1 MKKIFFMIAV
11 TAFIFGGCS
20 ENSTNSPEIAG
31 GNAIENARASFIT
44 YSTLGKLSTLE
55 SNTSCVDLFAGQ
67 TIDAGDVC
75 VEVVNGDLCVT
86 YTTSGDW
93 ELDEYHLWVGTNT
106 DDMPQ
111 TKKGSPKL
119 GKFPYTATNLGGGAS
134 PVTSV
139 TVCVSADEL
148 GLGELCDTDN
158 LKVVAHAVVEK
169 DTDGDGEPD
178 AEETAYADGD
188 DLDGSS
194 WATVMNVSL
203 CTVEVFD
210 AEGLEG
216 DLDAAAAG
224 GVNDGAVG
232 LKVFHQG
239 GNSGQPYFRGQL
251 DYEQDGNTEQSN
263 LPFYCVDLANAISSN
278 RDYCALMLSSY
289 SNTLPSEIKNPGNLD
304 LANYVLNTYS
314 IGDDIN
320 GTAITGGDIQRVMWK
335 LVYGDLVNAG
345 AYSSGPSSDANV
357 NYILADAEANGESFT
372 PPCDGVVGVILYP
385 VDCTDEGIAGQ
396 VLIGQVLVTEFP
408 ATCKTVCTICL

>member
-1 MKKIFFMIAV
+1 MKKMFIIMAV
-11 TAFIFGGCS
+11 VTFIFNGCA
-20 ENSTNSPEIAG
+20 ENTTTSPEVAG
-31 GNAIENARASFIT
+31 SNTIENARASFKAVGVLNKI
-44 YSTLGKLSTLE
+44 SSLE
-55 SNTSCVDLFAGQ
+55 ETSSCVTLFAGQ
-67 TIDAGDVC
+67 TINAGDVC
-75 VEVVNGDLCVT
+75 VEIVNGDLCVT
-86 YTTSGDW
+86 YTTSGGW

-119 GKFPYTATNLGGGAS
+119 GHFPYTATNLGGGAS

-139 TVCVSADEL
+139 TVCVSADDL

-178 AEETAYADGD
+178 AEETAFADGG

-194 WATVMNVSL
+194 WATVMNVSF

-210 AEGLEG
+210 ADGLEQ

-224 GVNDGAVG
+224 GANDGAVG

-239 GNSGQPYFRGQL
+239 GNSSQPYFRGQL
-251 DYEQDGNTEQSN
+251 DYEQDGTAEQTG
-263 LPFYCVDLANAISSN
+263 LPFYCVDLANSISSN

-289 SNTLPSEIKNPGNLD
+289 SEYLPSEVKNPQNLD

-314 IGDDIN
+314 IGDDF
-320 GTAITGGDIQRVMWK
+320 GSGAVTGGDIQRVLWK
-335 LVYGDLVNAG
+335 LVYGTLTAPG
-345 AYSSGPSSDANV
+345 AYASGPSSNV
-357 NYILADAEANGESFT
+357 RVDYILADAAANGESFT
-372 PPCDGVVGVILYP
+372 PPCDGVVAVILYP
-385 VDCTDEGIAGQ
+385 TRCDAESIAGQ